1 MVGNHQ
7 ELYLVGSRGGEPVA
21 IWKYE
26 VGTDALSCVVSNPQP
41 AFKFGKAVVPVAET
55 MTNYDGRVFSYR
67 LWAPPNLSSGKKY
80 PLLIGQIGSR
90 WLDYPALLA
99 NCGAY
104 VLSVEHDFR
113 KGDWGE
119 SVPLVCEYLKNRRKI
134 DAGQVFLFGGSGE
147 TFYVSALLE
156 DRPELWRG
164 AILFSP
170 VAFPSVNKLGSAR
183 LLFDC
188 GGEDR
193 STARAI
199 AYGDE
204 AARAGVAVTVVV
216 HENAGHVYRSV
227 GALRARNE
235 ALVKFLFG
243 R

>member
-1 MVGNHQ
+1 
-7 ELYLVGSRGGEPVA
+7 
-21 IWKYE
+21 
-26 VGTDALSCVVSNPQP
+26 
-41 AFKFGKAVVPVAET
+41 FGKAVVPVAET
-55 MTNYDGRVFSYR
+55 MTNYDGRAFSYR

-99 NCGAY
+99 DCGAY

-164 AILFSP
+164 
-170 VAFPSVNKLGSAR
+170 
-183 LLFDC
+183 
-188 GGEDR
+188 
-193 STARAI
+193 
-199 AYGDE
+199 
-204 AARAGVAVTVVV
+204 
-216 HENAGHVYRSV
+216 
-227 GALRARNE
+227 
-235 ALVKFLFG
+235 
-243 R
+243 